1 MSKVISSRRIK
12 TNEQVRINELI
23 CKYSKNIPINSN
35 RLVGNF
41 TISSCRS
48 YTDRFEVDLIFEG
61 KLFCLKGS
69 KCQKDWRN
77 KEDFGDKIPKIRLTR
92 LFRKYLFD
100 TISHH
105 LKIFSVEMK
114 YFSHIVKIEWV

>member
-1 MSKVISSRRIK
+1 MSKVISPRRIK
-12 TNEQVRINELI
+12 TKEQVGINELI
-23 CKYSKNIPINSN
+23 CKYSKNIPINSS

-41 TISSCRS
+41 TISSCRN
-48 YTDRFEVDLIFEG
+48 YVDRFEVDLIFDG
-61 KLFCLKGS
+61 KIFCRKGN
-69 KCQKDWRN
+69 KKDWRN
-77 KEDFGDKIPKIRLTR
+77 KGDFGEKLPKIRLTR